1 MPLQVYSQPYEHG
14 FYCLD
19 MLLNNCNYVIESMS
33 VFILWFVYYNVNTLT
48 DAVHSLVAVATAA
61 LVRVDEVGARLGGWT
76 RTRHALV
83 NVCNSNIIVES
94 TAVLLFVSIHW
105 GYMPR

>member
-1 MPLQVYSQPYEHG
+1 
-14 FYCLD
+14 

-83 NVCNSNIIVES
+83 DICYTHRSMIEPQKKAKHTRLS
-94 TAVLLFVSIHW
+94 F
-105 GYMPR
+105 M